1 MTTSC
6 YLPVFYCFWL
16 SLSTRSFFEILFKEL
31 SGLFY
36 CSIVNVLRC
45 CVSLT
50 RNFLSL
56 THSKSF
62 VNNFFILFLSFFK
75 LARRFLDSHI
85 RLSHLYDL
93 VKNFFIFVFD
103 LFWLFTQL
111 LFRSRDSSFILSL
124 LILNVNN
131 FFIFYVSFF
140 TLSFFYN
147 KTRKKEQRPSRLCP
161 FNLIYYVKFLQCSYT
176 LLRMTFKTTT
186 CPY

>member
-93 VKNFFIFVFD
+93 VKNFFYFCFWFVLAVYSAAVSLTRQLIHIITLNPKCQQLFYFLCIFFY
-103 LFWLFTQL
+103 T
-111 LFRSRDSSFILSL
+111 
-124 LILNVNN
+124 
-131 FFIFYVSFF
+131 FIF
-140 TLSFFYN
+140 L
-147 KTRKKEQRPSRLCP
+147 
-161 FNLIYYVKFLQCSYT
+161 
-176 LLRMTFKTTT
+176 
-186 CPY
+186 